1 MVAFGLTGLG
11 HFLADIIAPF
21 FKENYP
27 ALEKYSFTNEFFG
40 WLSSLLRRVFLYQSS
55 KNRELW
61 CFKVGTVFL
70 YILVATIG
78 THMNLGAILDN
89 PYYS

>member
-1 MVAFGLTGLG
+1 MVA
-11 HFLADIIAPF
+11 
-21 FKENYP
+21 
-27 ALEKYSFTNEFFG
+27 
-40 WLSSLLRRVFLYQSS
+40 
-55 KNRELW
+55 
-61 CFKVGTVFL
+61 KVGTVFL